1 MKIWSSIQGCQK
13 YMSRFIRVW
22 YSSEVAKIY
31 EQVHEIGTE
40 VGLSKVYQ
48 QVHEGLE
55 QQ

>member
-1 MKIWSSIQGCQK
+1 MKIWS
-13 YMSRFIRVW
+13 
-22 YSSEVAKIY
+22 SSEVAKIY

-48 QVHEGLE
+48 QVHEGLV